1 MHRPGPAGLRVDE
14 LARFRKQ
21 LQDLYRT
28 LEGEAR
34 LESIE
39 DWLNIVATGDGL
51 GHVNVVGS
59 AMDEPGMGNEL
70 RFRLQLDQT
79 YLPAIIDSL
88 LEVEAAFPIL
98 GKP

>member
-1 MHRPGPAGLRVDE
+1 
-14 LARFRKQ
+14 
-21 LQDLYRT
+21 
-28 LEGEAR
+28 
-34 LESIE
+34 
-39 DWLNIVATGDGL
+39 
-51 GHVNVVGS
+51 
-59 AMDEPGMGNEL
+59 MDEPGMGNEL